1 MPNGLKH
8 QDWGG
13 RSATSWP
20 LAPSSREP
28 MQAPSAEL
36 LSTVHEELVP
46 RLVLAHSLEQPG
58 PADERTPPT
67 QEEVA
72 ELARIALGGDGREA
86 LRFVMSVEGQGIS
99 RGSVL
104 LLLVAPAARMVR
116 DLWLSEQSTFTEVTA
131 ALGVLHGI
139 VNELRSC
146 AVPTPSDPDERV

>member
-1 MPNGLKH
+1 
-8 QDWGG
+8 
-13 RSATSWP
+13 
-20 LAPSSREP
+20 

-46 RLVLAHSLEQPG
+46 RLVLAHSLEEPG

-86 LRFVMSVEGQGIS
+86 LRFVMSVQGQGIS
-99 RGSVL
+99 LGSVL